1 MDPAIRFARRIGF
14 DKNELRRGVDVV
26 DALVTAFALAVSS
39 AILVGGVLFGLMLA
53 RYESGVA
60 AEQQAT
66 RTATT
71 AVLLQDPG
79 SGGDRTGNTA
89 LAKWTAPDG
98 NSRTGPVQAPGDQHA
113 GASLQIWT
121 DRSGSV
127 VSQPI
132 GLADVVL
139 LVLVTASGAMVVAY
153 LLLRGLVYLLRGLI
167 GLWTQRAWALD
178 WARTAPH
185 WTGTR

>member
-1 MDPAIRFARRIGF
+1 MDPAIRFARRVGF
-14 DKNELRRGVDVV
+14 DKNELRRRVDVV
-26 DALVTAFALAVSS
+26 DALVTVFAVAVSS
-39 AILVGGVLFGLMLA
+39 AIVIGGVLFGLMLA

-79 SGGDRTGNTA
+79 SSGDRTSGLA

-98 NSRTGPVQAPGDQHA
+98 TSRTGPVQAPGDQHA

-121 DRSGSV
+121 DRSGGV

-139 LVLVTASGAMVVAY
+139 MVLVTVAGAMAVSY
-153 LLLRGLVYLLRGLI
+153 LLLRGLVYLLRRLI
-167 GLWTQRAWALD
+167 ELWTQRAWARD
-178 WARTAPH
+178 WARTAPR
-185 WTGTR
+185 WTGAR